1 MAGGYTGHLAPRETR
16 KGKHYQMVIEGPRD
30 PVTGRRERSYETLRL
45 PKREAEKV
53 LHERLA
59 RLNRAAE
66 GTESGKRLGEWL
78 DECCYSMT
86 RDEYFLEGAED
97 FAESGI

>member
-1 MAGGYTGHLAPRETR
+1 MAGGYTGHLVPRETR

-59 RLNRAAE
+59 RLIRAAE
-66 GTESGKRLGEWL
+66 GAESGKRLGEWL
-78 DECCYSMT
+78 DEWM
-86 RDEYFLEGAED
+86 
-97 FAESGI
+97 